1 MKPSIISLELPAHL
15 DAFVKE
21 EADDADL
28 SVQAWLLRELQLYYM
43 QRQQTSAFFVE
54 HAQAGKAEAWEEIMA
69 QVPNVPPMPGDEL
82 HEHSR

>member
-28 SVQAWLLRELQLYYM
+28 SVQAWLLRELEFYYTH
-43 QRQQTSAFFVE
+43 RQQTSASFAE
-54 HAQAGKAEAWEEIMA
+54 RAQAGKAEAWQDILA
-69 QVPNVPPMPGDEL
+69 QVPNVPPMPGDDA
-82 HEHSR
+82 